1 MDSVQGTA
9 TGTDTGWAAHGL
21 EMDNELPN
29 EPHEAGADDEGTGA
43 MAQSDEQDERSNS
56 MGVAD
61 ETPVQ
66 SAESAQQRE
75 VEVPVECVLCFGDGG
90 GETSQGH
97 EGAHDAE
104 SRGGIDDGEQRARR
118 GAQGAE
124 DDEGDEA
131 MEGNEGDKKKKRPPR
146 KRAKGTGSQQ
156 QRQDSKRPGWAREA

>member
-1 MDSVQGTA
+1 MHEGGVDMTDPGNN
-9 TGTDTGWAAHGL
+9 GDTGEHASGTNGAT
-21 EMDNELPN
+21 
-29 EPHEAGADDEGTGA
+29 AGIDRGNG
-43 MAQSDEQDERSNS
+43 

-61 ETPVQ
+61 ETPAHD
-66 SAESAQQRE
+66 AESAQRRE
-75 VEVPVECVLCFGDGG
+75 VEVPVESVMCVGDGG

-124 DDEGDEA
+124 DNEGDEA
-131 MEGNEGDKKKKRPPR
+131 REGNEDAPTGDNKKKRPPR

-156 QRQDSKRPGWAREA
+156 QRQDRKRPGWAREA

>member
-1 MDSVQGTA
+1 
-9 TGTDTGWAAHGL
+9 
-21 EMDNELPN
+21 
-29 EPHEAGADDEGTGA
+29 
-43 MAQSDEQDERSNS
+43 

-104 SRGGIDDGEQRARR
+104 SRGGIDDGEQKAGR

-131 MEGNEGDKKKKRPPR
+131 MEVDEDASMQRVESGSGSTGDNKKKKQQRR
-146 KRAKGTGSQQ
+146 SKGAKNFR
-156 QRQDSKRPGWAREA
+156 QRQDAAQQARRGSALQGGSILPFGV